1 MLLLCAVIQ
10 AVDDYQ
16 GLLRASVATAGN
28 DHRLGANEA
37 PPAVVSIFL
46 GDELTAILDSI
57 ENDTPYNGVEKKK
70 MKLGVDVLPR
80 FTRDNTDRNRT
91 SPFAFTGNKFEFRM
105 LGSSNSIACTNI
117 MLNTAV
123 AESLRLFA
131 DELEGAT
138 DFNAALH
145 DLIQKT
151 IKAHKRI
158 IFNGNGYDDAWIKE
172 ATEERGLLN
181 LRTTPDAIPM
191 LIQKDNMDM
200 LIAHKV
206 YTESEIRSRYEIL
219 LENYCKVVR
228 IEALTMVDMAKKEI
242 LPAVEAY
249 VSSLVSVAS
258 AKRSLDT
265 DIPSGYEQKLIKR
278 LATLV
283 DTMDC
288 RTAAL
293 ESEMVKLDTMSDFA
307 EEAAF
312 IRDQIIPKMSELRV
326 VADEAETLTA
336 ANYWP
341 FPTYGELLFG
351 VK

>member
-1 MLLLCAVIQ
+1 
-10 AVDDYQ
+10 
-16 GLLRASVATAGN
+16 
-28 DHRLGANEA
+28 
-37 PPAVVSIFL
+37 
-46 GDELTAILDSI
+46 
-57 ENDTPYNGVEKKK
+57 
-70 MKLGVDVLPR
+70 
-80 FTRDNTDRNRT
+80 
-91 SPFAFTGNKFEFRM
+91 M
-105 LGSSNSIACTNI
+105 LGSSNSIACANI
-117 MLNTAV
+117 MLNAAV
-123 AESLRLFA
+123 AESLKLYA
-131 DELEGAT
+131 DELEKAD
-138 DFNAALH
+138 DFNTALH
-145 DLIQKT
+145 ELIKNT

-158 IFNGNGYDDAWIKE
+158 IFNGNGYDDAWIRE

-181 LRTTPDAIPM
+181 LRTTPDAISM
-191 LIQKDNMDM
+191 LIQKDNMEM

-228 IEALTMVDMAKKEI
+228 IEALTMVEMAKKEI

-258 AKRSLDT
+258 AKRSLDA
-265 DIPSGYEQKLIKR
+265 DIPSSYEQKLIKR
-278 LATLV
+278 LAALVDAIDYRTDSLESDMVRV
-283 DTMDC
+283 DTMGD
-288 RTAAL
+288 L
-293 ESEMVKLDTMSDFA
+293 A

>member
-1 MLLLCAVIQ
+1 
-10 AVDDYQ
+10 
-16 GLLRASVATAGN
+16 
-28 DHRLGANEA
+28 
-37 PPAVVSIFL
+37 
-46 GDELTAILDSI
+46 
-57 ENDTPYNGVEKKK
+57 
-70 MKLGVDVLPR
+70 
-80 FTRDNTDRNRT
+80 
-91 SPFAFTGNKFEFRM
+91 M

-131 DELEGAT
+131 DELEGAS

-151 IKAHKRI
+151 IQAHKHI

-191 LIQKDNMDM
+191 LIQRDNMDM
-200 LIAHKV
+200 LMAHKV

-219 LENYCKVVR
+219 LENYCKVIR
-228 IEALTMVDMAKKEI
+228 IEGLTMVDMAKKEI

-249 VSSLVSVAS
+249 VFRLVSAAS
-258 AKRSLDT
+258 AKQALDVG
-265 DIPSGYEQKLIKR
+265 IPSNYEQKLIRR
-278 LATLV
+278 LASLV
-283 DTMDC
+283 DTIDC
-288 RTAAL
+288 RTASL
-293 ESEMVKLDTMSDFA
+293 ELELVKLDTMGDFA

-312 IRDQIIPKMSELRV
+312 IRDIVIPRMSELRLA
-326 VADEAETLTA
+326 ADEAETLTA
-336 ANYWP
+336 ASYWP
-341 FPTYGELLFG
+341 FPTYGDLLFG